1 MPRSSSSRSPVGSRA
16 ARLPSR
22 RRVAGSS
29 RGSGA
34 APACGSTTWRWW
46 ETGRSGRRPPSPAT
60 AARPGTR
67 SALPWRRAVGTCC
80 APGASG
86 RRRRCSISIRS
97 PRRAPST
104 CGSALSRRAHRR
116 TRRSS
121 SAGSTGCSTPPGGTS
136 TGTRRPSGTRHCGC
150 SRTREPCTRAWR
162 VRCCEELR
170 ERGRAFPS
178 MSMAR
183 RIFIVIGLWTLLH
196 VYVGQRLLGHAPL
209 GPVERLLGWAAILL
223 LALAP
228 FGAFFAGRAERV
240 PAKPAFEWAGFT
252 AMGLSSLLIVF
263 VLAGDVLH
271 VQAWAGADLFSA
283 GVVGGAIAVLVA
295 GSWRARRPAV
305 VRVEVPIHNLPVDLE
320 GFCIVQ
326 LSDLH
331 VGPTLKRDFVE
342 RVVTAANG
350 LQPDLIALT
359 GDVADGF
366 PTAVRD
372 ELAPVARL
380 VAPYGKFF
388 VTGNHEYYWDP
399 QGWVGEVE
407 RLGFS
412 PLINAHRLVRRG
424 GGRLLVA
431 GVTDRSASHRVQG
444 HASDPVAALA
454 GAPDSDV
461 KLLLA
466 HQPKSAFAAR
476 AAGFDL
482 QLSGHTHGGQ
492 YFPFNLLV
500 RLFQPFVA
508 GLHRLEEMWLYV
520 SRGAG
525 DWGPPLPLGAPAAI
539 PLLPLLGG

>member
-1 MPRSSSSRSPVGSRA
+1 
-16 ARLPSR
+16 
-22 RRVAGSS
+22 
-29 RGSGA
+29 
-34 APACGSTTWRWW
+34 
-46 ETGRSGRRPPSPAT
+46 
-60 AARPGTR
+60 
-67 SALPWRRAVGTCC
+67 
-80 APGASG
+80 
-86 RRRRCSISIRS
+86 
-97 PRRAPST
+97 
-104 CGSALSRRAHRR
+104 
-116 TRRSS
+116 
-121 SAGSTGCSTPPGGTS
+121 
-136 TGTRRPSGTRHCGC
+136 
-150 SRTREPCTRAWR
+150 
-162 VRCCEELR
+162 
-170 ERGRAFPS
+170 

-183 RIFIVIGLWTLLH
+183 RILIVIGLWALLH
-196 VYVGQRLLGHAPL
+196 LYVGQRLLAHAPL

-228 FGAFFAGRAERV
+228 FGALFAGRVERV
-240 PAKPAFEWAGFT
+240 PAKPVLEWAGFT

-263 VLAGDVLH
+263 VVAGDVLH
-271 VQAWAGADLFSA
+271 VRAWVGAGLFSA
-283 GVVGGAIAVLVA
+283 GVVGGAVAVLVA

-305 VRVEVPIHNLPVDLE
+305 VRVEVPIQNLPADLD
-320 GFCIVQ
+320 GFRIVQ

-342 RVVTAANG
+342 RVVTATNG

-359 GDVADGF
+359 GDVADGL
-366 PTAVRD
+366 PTVVRD
-372 ELAPVARL
+372 EVAPLARL

-431 GVTDRSASHRVQG
+431 GVTDRSASHRVRG

-520 SRGAG
+520 SRGTG
-525 DWGPPLPLGAPAAI
+525 YWGPPLRLGAPSEITLIQLVKA
-539 PLLPLLGG
+539 